1 MNYENLVYALIYLGL
16 AVFFYYLSKQTYT
29 DLEKYIL
36 EEYKTYLSP
45 YYWGLFAA
53 IITPYTY
60 LRPTKDF
67 KWAYFLLIF
76 SPICKIISFTLI
88 FLALGELGIFPIH
101 WRPFNFPQ

>member
-1 MNYENLVYALIYLGL
+1 MDYVNIIYALAYAGL
-16 AVFFYYLSKQTYT
+16 AVFFYFLSRKTYR
-29 DLEKYIL
+29 DLKKYVL

-45 YYWGLFAA
+45 YYWGIFAA

-76 SPICKIISFTLI
+76 SPICGIISCALLF
-88 FLALGELGIFPIH
+88 FMLGELGVMPIH
-101 WRPFNFPQ
+101 WRPF